1 MLNRDSSMVD
11 GDRLVVVGVG
21 KVGGCSTAS
30 LSPMRNGTSS
40 FADWLGLAQRQG
52 ILGA

>member
-21 KVGGCSTAS
+21 EVGGCSTA
-30 LSPMRNGTSS
+30 RNMANVFS
-40 FADWLGLAQRQG
+40 
-52 ILGA
+52 

>member
-21 KVGGCSTAS
+21 KVGDCSTA
-30 LSPMRNGTSS
+30 RNMANVFS
-40 FADWLGLAQRQG
+40 
-52 ILGA
+52 